1 MISGEIIDAVLA
13 RGSGVHEGK
22 LRIFEQYA
30 LGQSEKENAA
40 FLKQEYGIGGTYPAL
55 TIDGQNISEDHDG
68 SGIRL
73 RVGMS
78 GPIKKITW
86 SEAAK
91 RIGRLIS
98 DGRYLNEQERAA
110 YTDYLFEK
118 AEQAKRSAVADRFRT
133 LVREY
138 AADHDALNRY
148 VLSDCADAFTTGR
161 KTTWTLTQGNWILP
175 LMRSALQQIVSDGTP
190 EQQAAIDL
198 LKALQR
204 PEAAAL
210 EPSEEELHP
219 AIPIYKISV
228 QPGDQVWLNGRE
240 RQIVSVTGEERVSLA
255 DPDFPLFT
263 DDLLW
268 DDFRREMLA
277 DCRNNPFTVILE
289 HREMTQAEID
299 DAICK
304 WNGSEQSKSNVIR
317 YLQEHGAESGAAAW
331 LAREYGTEKPLHFT
345 VTGTDADV
353 VLEWPEIQ
361 SRLVSLIAN
370 GSFHADSGFDTPSEA
385 APVPVEE
392 SQKKADSEPK
402 AEETV
407 PREYRVG
414 DTLVLDGTAYTVE
427 KVGMFDITMSAG
439 GQPYPV
445 SRVESKENLE
455 RLLRLPENNH
465 LHNLVVSLSSPVGS
479 NFHFQSLDRSAGP
492 KDQFR
497 KNLDA
502 VALLR
507 TLQAEGRAATADE
520 QAILARYAGWGGLAA
535 AFDDQNE
542 SWTKEYKELS
552 NALTPGEYLAARAS
566 TLDAHYTAPEIIR
579 GMYAVLENMG
589 FSGGNILEPAAGIGN
604 FLGAAPEDLA
614 GRSRF
619 HAVELDPL
627 SGEILK
633 KLYPGADVTIGGFET
648 TRAKSTY
655 DLAIGNV
662 PFGQIKVNDPE
673 LNRYN
678 FSIHNY
684 FFAKALS
691 QVRPGGIVA
700 FITSRYTM
708 DAKSTA
714 ARRYIA
720 QRAEL
725 LGAIR
730 LPNNAFANAGTE
742 AVADILFLQK
752 RPEPIK
758 TEPDWVSIAETK
770 DGFPVNAYFAQHP
783 EMILG
788 TLQWVSGPH
797 GQTMTVEPL
806 PDADLEAQIR
816 QAGTAITGHYMQA
829 VMQQPT
835 VTAEKEETLPGD
847 PDLRPWSFAIR
858 NDGVYF
864 QEDADLKLL
873 PLGKTAQERVKAMV
887 PLRDTLRELIALQA
901 DASAQ
906 EADLQGLRDRLNDLY
921 DRFTAKFG
929 HLNDSANTRIF
940 QQDSVFP
947 LLTAL
952 EKTDS
957 DGNVTGKADIFFRR
971 TVRPYEPITHADTA
985 TDALA
990 VSLGEL
996 GRVDLSY
1003 MASLTGKTE
1012 AELESELT
1020 GVVFRDVR
1028 CRIDDPKKI
1037 PFEQADL
1044 SFYPLV
1050 TADEYLSGNVR
1061 EKLRMAN
1068 RLMDAL
1074 PQEQRQRLQVS
1085 IDALTAAQPK
1095 DLEATEIAV
1104 RLGSTWI
1111 PTSDIEAFIRE
1122 VLKPPVYASFRIN
1135 VEYSALTGEWHISG
1149 ADVYTRSN
1157 VTATATYGTSRM
1169 DAYEILERT
1178 LNMREVRI
1186 YDVVHDRDGEHRVP
1200 NQKETTIAQ
1209 QKQQSLQDAFQE
1221 WIWEDPERR
1230 QRLTALYNER
1240 FNAIRPREYDG
1251 SHLRFIGANPE
1262 ISLRPHQLGAI
1273 AHIIY
1278 GGNTLLAH
1286 VVGAGKTY
1294 EMIASIM
1301 ESKRLGLC
1309 KKAMIAVPNHLTEQ
1323 WGSEFMTLYPA
1334 ANILVAREKDFAK
1347 ENRRKLFARIAT
1359 GDYDAIIVGHS
1370 QFERIP
1376 VSLERQRAWI
1386 QSEIDEIT
1394 DGLRELKFG
1403 RSERFSVKQLE
1414 RMKKNLESRLEKLSA
1429 QERKDDFLT
1438 FEELGVDRL
1447 YVDEAQAYKNLFCP
1461 TKMTRVAGLSTAE
1474 SQRSADMLCKCRY
1487 LDELTGSRGVVFA
1500 TGTPVSNS
1508 MVELYTMQR
1517 YLQNDRL
1524 RELGF
1529 TTFDSWAS
1537 TFGETVTA
1545 MELAPEGTGY
1555 RSRTRFARFY
1565 NLPELMSIFREVAD
1579 IKTAD
1584 QLNLPVPEV
1593 EYRTCVAKPT
1603 QIQQELVQQLA
1614 KRAAE
1619 VHAGNVESEKDNM
1632 LKITSDGRKLG
1643 LDQRLIDPE
1652 FPDEAGSKV
1661 NFCVQNVLREYENG
1675 TAERLTQMIFCD
1687 LSTPK
1692 TEGFSVYTDLKAKL
1706 IQGGIPENQIAFI
1719 HDADTAAKKKAL
1731 FEKMRSGEVRV
1742 LLGSTQKMGAG
1753 TNCQDRMIA
1762 IHDLD
1767 APWRPGDLEQRKGR
1781 LVRQGNRN
1789 QSVRVYRYVT
1799 EGTFDAYLWQTLENK
1814 QRFIS
1819 QIMTSKSP
1827 VRSAEDAD
1835 EAALSYAEVKALC
1848 AGDPRVKEKMDLDVE
1863 VAKLRVLKSD
1873 YLSQRYRLQNDLLH
1887 TFPEEIKAQESLIK
1901 ALEEDQKLAETHPA
1915 GPEKFAGITVEG
1927 VAFSEKEAGGEAILA
1942 LLRQGLSRSS
1952 VGTYRGFQLNLE
1964 RNNFDLLLVLQG
1976 SARHFVT
1983 PGKDA
1988 KGNFTRMDH
1997 VLEAIPERI
2006 RTAKNRLEALHLQ
2019 VLDAKTE
2026 LEKPWPQEEMLREK
2040 SQRLVE
2046 LNAEL
2051 DMDAVKIPE
2060 ETPAKRKISGPEL

>member
-1 MISGEIIDAVLA
+1 M
-13 RGSGVHEGK
+13 
-22 LRIFEQYA
+22 
-30 LGQSEKENAA
+30 
-40 FLKQEYGIGGTYPAL
+40 

-73 RVGMS
+73 RVDMS
-78 GPIKKITW
+78 GPVKKITW
-86 SEAAK
+86 TEAAR
-91 RIGRLIS
+91 RIGKLIT
-98 DGRYLNEQERAA
+98 DGRYLNEQERVA
-110 YTDYLFEK
+110 YAGYLSEK
-118 AEQAKRSAVADRFRT
+118 AEQAKRSAVADRFRV

-138 AADHDALNRY
+138 AAGHDALNRY

-161 KTTWTLTQGNWILP
+161 KTTWTLAQGNWVLP
-175 LMRSALQQIVSDGTP
+175 LMRSALQQIVTDGTQ
-190 EQQAAIDL
+190 EQQQTATDL
-198 LKALQR
+198 LKVLQS

-219 AIPIYKISV
+219 HIPVYELSV
-228 QPGDQVWLNGRE
+228 QSGDQVWLNGRE
-240 RQIVSVTGEERVSLA
+240 RQIVSVTGEEKVSLA

-263 DDLLW
+263 DDMLW
-268 DDFRREMLA
+268 DDFRREIQE
-277 DCRNNPFTVILE
+277 DPRN
-289 HREMTQAEID
+289 A
-299 DAICK
+299 
-304 WNGSEQSKSNVIR
+304 
-317 YLQEHGAESGAAAW
+317 
-331 LAREYGTEKPLHFT
+331 
-345 VTGTDADV
+345 
-353 VLEWPEIQ
+353 
-361 SRLVSLIAN
+361 
-370 GSFHADSGFDTPSEA
+370 SFL
-385 APVPVEE
+385 VPVEE
-392 SQKKADSEPK
+392 PAGPEAAPAAEPEKVSDAEPK

-497 KNLDA
+497 KNLEA
-502 VALLR
+502 VALLH
-507 TLQAEGRAATADE
+507 TLQAEGRAATGDE
-520 QAILARYAGWGGLAA
+520 QTVLARYAGWGGLSA
-535 AFDDQNE
+535 AFDEQNE
-542 SWTKEYKELS
+542 SWSKEYKELQD
-552 NALTPGEYLAARAS
+552 ALTPGEYLSARAS

-579 GMYAVLENMG
+579 GMYAVLENVG

-648 TRAKSTY
+648 TRAKNTY

-758 TEPDWVSIAETK
+758 TEPDWVSVVETE

-797 GQTMTVEPL
+797 GQTLTVEPL

-816 QAGTAITGHYMQA
+816 QAGTAITGHYVPA
-829 VMQQPT
+829 VMPQPA
-835 VTAEKEETLPGD
+835 VTAAKEELLPGD

-985 TDALA
+985 SDALA

-1135 VEYSALTGEWHISG
+1135 VEYSALTGEWHVSG

-1157 VTATATYGTSRM
+1157 VTATTTYGTSRM

-1186 YDVVHDRDGEHRVP
+1186 YDVVHDRDGEHRIP
-1200 NQKETTIAQ
+1200 NPKETTIAQ

-1286 VVGAGKTY
+1286 VVGAGK
-1294 EMIASIM
+1294 S
-1301 ESKRLGLC
+1301 
-1309 KKAMIAVPNHLTEQ
+1309 
-1323 WGSEFMTLYPA
+1323 
-1334 ANILVAREKDFAK
+1334 
-1347 ENRRKLFARIAT
+1347 AT
-1359 GDYDAIIVGHS
+1359 
-1370 QFERIP
+1370 
-1376 VSLERQRAWI
+1376 
-1386 QSEIDEIT
+1386 
-1394 DGLRELKFG
+1394 
-1403 RSERFSVKQLE
+1403 RS
-1414 RMKKNLESRLEKLSA
+1414 
-1429 QERKDDFLT
+1429 
-1438 FEELGVDRL
+1438 
-1447 YVDEAQAYKNLFCP
+1447 
-1461 TKMTRVAGLSTAE
+1461 
-1474 SQRSADMLCKCRY
+1474 
-1487 LDELTGSRGVVFA
+1487 
-1500 TGTPVSNS
+1500 
-1508 MVELYTMQR
+1508 
-1517 YLQNDRL
+1517 
-1524 RELGF
+1524 
-1529 TTFDSWAS
+1529 
-1537 TFGETVTA
+1537 
-1545 MELAPEGTGY
+1545 
-1555 RSRTRFARFY
+1555 
-1565 NLPELMSIFREVAD
+1565 
-1579 IKTAD
+1579 
-1584 QLNLPVPEV
+1584 
-1593 EYRTCVAKPT
+1593 
-1603 QIQQELVQQLA
+1603 
-1614 KRAAE
+1614 
-1619 VHAGNVESEKDNM
+1619 
-1632 LKITSDGRKLG
+1632 
-1643 LDQRLIDPE
+1643 
-1652 FPDEAGSKV
+1652 
-1661 NFCVQNVLREYENG
+1661 
-1675 TAERLTQMIFCD
+1675 
-1687 LSTPK
+1687 
-1692 TEGFSVYTDLKAKL
+1692 
-1706 IQGGIPENQIAFI
+1706 
-1719 HDADTAAKKKAL
+1719 
-1731 FEKMRSGEVRV
+1731 
-1742 LLGSTQKMGAG
+1742 
-1753 TNCQDRMIA
+1753 
-1762 IHDLD
+1762 
-1767 APWRPGDLEQRKGR
+1767 
-1781 LVRQGNRN
+1781 
-1789 QSVRVYRYVT
+1789 
-1799 EGTFDAYLWQTLENK
+1799 
-1814 QRFIS
+1814 
-1819 QIMTSKSP
+1819 
-1827 VRSAEDAD
+1827 
-1835 EAALSYAEVKALC
+1835 
-1848 AGDPRVKEKMDLDVE
+1848 
-1863 VAKLRVLKSD
+1863 
-1873 YLSQRYRLQNDLLH
+1873 
-1887 TFPEEIKAQESLIK
+1887 
-1901 ALEEDQKLAETHPA
+1901 
-1915 GPEKFAGITVEG
+1915 
-1927 VAFSEKEAGGEAILA
+1927 
-1942 LLRQGLSRSS
+1942 
-1952 VGTYRGFQLNLE
+1952 
-1964 RNNFDLLLVLQG
+1964 
-1976 SARHFVT
+1976 
-1983 PGKDA
+1983 
-1988 KGNFTRMDH
+1988 
-1997 VLEAIPERI
+1997 
-2006 RTAKNRLEALHLQ
+2006 
-2019 VLDAKTE
+2019 
-2026 LEKPWPQEEMLREK
+2026 
-2040 SQRLVE
+2040 
-2046 LNAEL
+2046 
-2051 DMDAVKIPE
+2051 
-2060 ETPAKRKISGPEL
+2060 

>member
-1 MISGEIIDAVLA
+1 METSSASSLSAEAESASAFLISGEIINAILTN
-13 RGSGVHEGK
+13 GSGVSEGK

-30 LGQSEKENAA
+30 LGQSEKENAV
-40 FLKQEYGIGGTYPAL
+40 FLKEEYGIGGTYPAL

-78 GPIKKITW
+78 GPARKITW
-86 SEAAK
+86 TEAAR
-91 RIGRLIS
+91 RIGKLIA
-98 DGRYLNEQERAA
+98 DGRYLNEQERVA
-110 YTDYLFEK
+110 YAGYLSAK
-118 AEQAKRSAVADRFRT
+118 AEQAKRSAVADQFRS

-138 AADHDALNRY
+138 AADHDVLNRY

-161 KTTWTLTQGNWILP
+161 KTTWTLTRDNWILP
-175 LMRSALQQIVSDGTP
+175 LMRSALQQIVTDGTP
-190 EQQAAIDL
+190 EQRQTAIDL
-198 LKALQR
+198 LKVLQR

-210 EPSEEELHP
+210 EPSEKELHP
-219 AIPIYKISV
+219 HVPVYKISV
-228 QPGDQVWLNGRE
+228 QPGDSVWISGRE

-268 DDFRREMLA
+268 DDFRREMQE
-277 DCRNNPFTVILE
+277 DPRN
-289 HREMTQAEID
+289 A
-299 DAICK
+299 
-304 WNGSEQSKSNVIR
+304 
-317 YLQEHGAESGAAAW
+317 
-331 LAREYGTEKPLHFT
+331 
-345 VTGTDADV
+345 
-353 VLEWPEIQ
+353 
-361 SRLVSLIAN
+361 
-370 GSFHADSGFDTPSEA
+370 SFL
-385 APVPVEE
+385 VPVEE
-392 SQKKADSEPK
+392 PAGPEATPASVEEPKGTPDAEPK
-402 AEETV
+402 AEEAV

-427 KVGMFDITMSAG
+427 KVGMFDVTMSAG

-542 SWTKEYKELS
+542 NWSKEYKELS

-589 FSGGNILEPAAGIGN
+589 FSGGNILEPAAGIGS

-614 GRSRF
+614 ERSRF

-648 TRAKSTY
+648 TKAKNTY

-708 DAKSTA
+708 DAKSSA

-758 TEPDWVSIAETK
+758 TEPDWVSIAETE

-797 GQTMTVEPL
+797 GQTLTVEPL

-816 QAGTAITGHYMQA
+816 QAGTAITGHYVPA
-829 VMQQPT
+829 VMPQPA
-835 VTAEKEETLPGD
+835 VTAAKEELLPGD

-1012 AELESELT
+1012 ADLETELT
-1020 GVVFRDVR
+1020 GVIFRDVR

-1044 SFYPLV
+1044 AFYTLV

-1135 VEYSALTGEWHISG
+1135 VEYSNLTSEWHISG

-1157 VTATATYGTSRM
+1157 VTATTTYGTSRM

-1286 VVGAGKTY
+1286 VVGAGK
-1294 EMIASIM
+1294 S
-1301 ESKRLGLC
+1301 
-1309 KKAMIAVPNHLTEQ
+1309 
-1323 WGSEFMTLYPA
+1323 
-1334 ANILVAREKDFAK
+1334 
-1347 ENRRKLFARIAT
+1347 AT
-1359 GDYDAIIVGHS
+1359 
-1370 QFERIP
+1370 
-1376 VSLERQRAWI
+1376 
-1386 QSEIDEIT
+1386 
-1394 DGLRELKFG
+1394 
-1403 RSERFSVKQLE
+1403 RS
-1414 RMKKNLESRLEKLSA
+1414 
-1429 QERKDDFLT
+1429 
-1438 FEELGVDRL
+1438 
-1447 YVDEAQAYKNLFCP
+1447 
-1461 TKMTRVAGLSTAE
+1461 
-1474 SQRSADMLCKCRY
+1474 
-1487 LDELTGSRGVVFA
+1487 
-1500 TGTPVSNS
+1500 
-1508 MVELYTMQR
+1508 
-1517 YLQNDRL
+1517 
-1524 RELGF
+1524 
-1529 TTFDSWAS
+1529 
-1537 TFGETVTA
+1537 
-1545 MELAPEGTGY
+1545 
-1555 RSRTRFARFY
+1555 
-1565 NLPELMSIFREVAD
+1565 
-1579 IKTAD
+1579 
-1584 QLNLPVPEV
+1584 
-1593 EYRTCVAKPT
+1593 
-1603 QIQQELVQQLA
+1603 
-1614 KRAAE
+1614 
-1619 VHAGNVESEKDNM
+1619 
-1632 LKITSDGRKLG
+1632 
-1643 LDQRLIDPE
+1643 
-1652 FPDEAGSKV
+1652 
-1661 NFCVQNVLREYENG
+1661 
-1675 TAERLTQMIFCD
+1675 
-1687 LSTPK
+1687 
-1692 TEGFSVYTDLKAKL
+1692 
-1706 IQGGIPENQIAFI
+1706 
-1719 HDADTAAKKKAL
+1719 
-1731 FEKMRSGEVRV
+1731 
-1742 LLGSTQKMGAG
+1742 
-1753 TNCQDRMIA
+1753 
-1762 IHDLD
+1762 
-1767 APWRPGDLEQRKGR
+1767 
-1781 LVRQGNRN
+1781 
-1789 QSVRVYRYVT
+1789 
-1799 EGTFDAYLWQTLENK
+1799 
-1814 QRFIS
+1814 
-1819 QIMTSKSP
+1819 
-1827 VRSAEDAD
+1827 
-1835 EAALSYAEVKALC
+1835 
-1848 AGDPRVKEKMDLDVE
+1848 
-1863 VAKLRVLKSD
+1863 
-1873 YLSQRYRLQNDLLH
+1873 
-1887 TFPEEIKAQESLIK
+1887 
-1901 ALEEDQKLAETHPA
+1901 
-1915 GPEKFAGITVEG
+1915 
-1927 VAFSEKEAGGEAILA
+1927 
-1942 LLRQGLSRSS
+1942 
-1952 VGTYRGFQLNLE
+1952 
-1964 RNNFDLLLVLQG
+1964 
-1976 SARHFVT
+1976 
-1983 PGKDA
+1983 
-1988 KGNFTRMDH
+1988 
-1997 VLEAIPERI
+1997 
-2006 RTAKNRLEALHLQ
+2006 
-2019 VLDAKTE
+2019 
-2026 LEKPWPQEEMLREK
+2026 
-2040 SQRLVE
+2040 
-2046 LNAEL
+2046 
-2051 DMDAVKIPE
+2051 
-2060 ETPAKRKISGPEL
+2060 